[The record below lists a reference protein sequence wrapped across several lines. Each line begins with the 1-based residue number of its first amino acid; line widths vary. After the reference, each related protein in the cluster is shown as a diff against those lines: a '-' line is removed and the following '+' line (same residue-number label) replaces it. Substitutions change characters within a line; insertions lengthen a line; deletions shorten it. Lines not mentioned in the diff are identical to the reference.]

1 MSGEEHSRQRE
12 QHREDFEAGGCG
24 VCLRTSKEA
33 GAAGAGKT
41 RAVLVGDGAAWP
53 IERTLLFSLSKEE
66 AAEGLSRGLTCFDI
80 HLRGIVWATTW
91 RRPWRWKRDSSQAAA
106 DRRVRQD
113 LRVGL
118 VSEAARGRILDGY
131 CRMSQWIS
139 CEV

>member
-1 MSGEEHSRQRE
+1 M
-12 QHREDFEAGGCG
+12 
-24 VCLRTSKEA
+24 CLRTSKEA
-33 GAAGAGKT
+33 GAAGGRGET
-41 RAVLVGDGAAWP
+41 RAILVGDGTAWP

-80 HLRGIVWATTW
+80 HLRGIVWATMW